1 MQNGI
6 LNNIRGSSGHI
17 REYPMDE
24 FTQARM
30 NSNPH
35 LSQLSGGLYEMNY
48 EDNRKD
54 KEAYKAMLR

>member
-1 MQNGI
+1 
-6 LNNIRGSSGHI
+6 
-17 REYPMDE
+17 MDE